1 MRIVVTLKQVHDPNT
16 PRAALR
22 IGQDG
27 RSLALAMGPGLIMN
41 GYDANAL
48 EAALQLREARGGTVT
63 VLSVGADSCKEVL
76 RRGLAMG
83 ADAALHVA
91 GPSGL
96 DGDSTMVA
104 ACLHSAIHALGASP
118 DLVLSGRSASDT
130 DGGVV
135 PLLLAGMLRIPALT
149 PVRAIQAEETGEL
162 LVERVAGDGAQR
174 LRVRGSAVIC
184 VSSEI
189 NRPRSP
195 ALKGVIAAKRASIAS
210 HTLGPEQAALLRAGA
225 KLRRLAIPAP
235 TPQLLEL
242 IARPTVTEAGAA
254 LAERLFKEGLV

>member
-22 IGQDG
+22 IGPDG
-27 RSLALAMGPGLIMN
+27 HSLALGSGLIMN

-83 ADAALHVA
+83 ADAALHVV
-91 GPSGL
+91 GPGGL
-96 DGDSTMVA
+96 DGDSNTIA
-104 ACLHSAIHALGASP
+104 SCLHSGIDAVGGSP
-118 DLVLSGRSASDT
+118 DLVLCGRSASDT

-135 PLLLAGMLRIPALT
+135 PLLLAGMLGIPALT
-149 PVRAIQAEETGEL
+149 PLRAIQTDATGDL
-162 LVERVAGDGAQR
+162 VVERIAGGGAQR
-174 LRVRGSAVIC
+174 LRVRMPAVAC

-195 ALKGVIAAKRASIAS
+195 SLKGVVAAKRANIPS
-210 HTLGPEQAALLRAGA
+210 HVPGTGQSDSHRAGA
-225 KLRRLAIPAP
+225 KLRRLTIPARP
-235 TPQLLEL
+235 PKRLEL
-242 IARPTVTEAGAA
+242 ITRPTAAEAGAA
-254 LAERLFKEGLV
+254 LAERLIEEHLV

>member
-1 MRIVVTLKQVHDPNT
+1 MRIVVTLKQVQDPNT

-22 IGQDG
+22 IGPDG
-27 RSLALAMGPGLIMN
+27 RSLALPMGPGLIMN

-76 RRGLAMG
+76 RRALAMG

-91 GPSGL
+91 GPAGL
-96 DGDSTMVA
+96 EGDASTVA
-104 ACLHSAIHALGASP
+104 GCLCCGIDAAGGSP
-118 DLVLSGRSASDT
+118 DLVLCGRSASDT

-135 PLLLAGMLRIPALT
+135 ALLLAGMLRLPAVT
-149 PVRAIQAEETGEL
+149 PVRAIEVDATGDL
-162 LVERVAGDGAQR
+162 LVERIAANGAQR
-174 LRVRGSAVIC
+174 LRVRGPAVVC

-195 ALKGVIAAKRASIAS
+195 SLKGVVAAKRATIPS
-210 HTLGPEQAALLRAGA
+210 HVPGQAGSGQAGA
-225 KLRRLAIPAP
+225 KLRRLAIPALP
-235 TPQLLEL
+235 PQRLEL
-242 IARPTVTEAGAA
+242 IARPTAAQAGAA
-254 LAERLFKEGLV
+254 LAERLLEERLL